1 MNPAPTHDSPQG
13 LAQLRPRQGL
23 AYGLLG
29 LPLAFVALPLY
40 VMLPHHYAQQ
50 HGVSLATL
58 GLVLLLARLLDAIVD
73 PWLGRWTD
81 HLYHQSTRRV
91 LQGGAVAAVVMV
103 LGLWALFYPQVQG
116 SLVLA
121 AWAWLMLVITTTAY
135 SWLGIAHQSWGARLG
150 GGEAVR
156 GRVVAWREGAG
167 LVGVVLASLLPVVW
181 GLPAMLVVFALAL
194 AVGGWAWS
202 RAPRPARDISADAVG
217 HDLWRPWQQPG
228 FRRLYAVFVLNG
240 IATAIPAT
248 LVLFFIQD
256 RLLSPA
262 SDQPLFLGTYFVMAA
277 VGMPLWLRAV
287 QRWGLARTWFLG
299 MVLAVLGFAWA
310 SGLQSHDR
318 LAFWVVC
325 AMSGLA
331 LGSDLA
337 LPSALLAGVIAEQGD
352 RGRHEGAYFGWWN
365 FAAKLNLALA
375 AGLSLP
381 LLAWWGYVPGQQ
393 DAAGLQAL
401 TWAYAVLPCAL
412 KLLAGAAL
420 YALVI
425 RPTALRRTP

>member
-1 MNPAPTHDSPQG
+1 MNPGPDRTPG
-13 LAQLRPRQGL
+13 LAQLQPRQGV

-50 HGVSLATL
+50 HGVPLATL
-58 GLVLLLARLLDAIVD
+58 GLVLLLARLLDAFVD

-81 HLYHQSTRRV
+81 RLYHRSTRHV
-91 LQGGAVAAVVMV
+91 LQGGVMASVVLA

-116 SLVLA
+116 TMALAVWAWALLVLA
-121 AWAWLMLVITTTAY
+121 TTAY

-167 LVGVVLASLLPVVW
+167 LVGVVLASLLPVLW
-181 GLPAMLVVFALAL
+181 GLPAMLAVFVLAL
-194 AVGGWAWS
+194 GLGCWAWA
-202 RAPRPARDISADAVG
+202 RAPRPTLCAPDGAAA
-217 HDLWRPWQQPG
+217 HDLWRPWQQAG

-262 SDQPLFLGTYFVMAA
+262 SDQPLFLGTYFLMAA

-287 QRWGLARTWFLG
+287 QRWGLARTWLLG

-318 LAFWVVC
+318 LAFWTVC
-325 AMSGLA
+325 ALSGLA

-337 LPSALLAGVIAEQGD
+337 LPSALLAGVIADHGD

-393 DAAGLQAL
+393 DPAGLQAL
-401 TWAYAVLPCAL
+401 TWAYAVLPCGL
-412 KLLAGAAL
+412 KLVAGAAL
-420 YALVI
+420 YLLVI
-425 RPTALRRTP
+425 RPSHRRTA